1 MGNLWMA
8 FVYPG
13 SFLCLLG
20 AVLLIIGYQRRRT
33 GQRTGQEGVAAKPG
47 PPAPGGPGTA
57 TFQREAGYSLAG
69 GVLLGIGVLLLAVLG
84 VTSLFD

>member
-1 MGNLWMA
+1 MDNLWMA

-13 SFLCLLG
+13 SFLCVLG
-20 AVLLIIGYQRRRT
+20 AVLLIVGYKRRRT

-57 TFQREAGYSLAG
+57 SFQREVGYSLAG
-69 GVLLGIGVLLLAVLG
+69 GIILGIGILLFAALG
-84 VTSLFD
+84 VTTLFS